1 MENLTLTYFVRS
13 WERHSGIMGPG
24 IGLWRREY
32 RETCR
37 ASELEEEA
45 RVVDIKGSWY
55 RLEGHIHGV
64 CSQKEKGEALS
75 YVIFTLS
82 PITLGNVS
90 SYYVQPLM
98 LLPQPSSAAP
108 FSTCYTCICC
118 IVVAIASAIY
128 DLVSASNSSLHIF
141 CLLHDNYHWSLRSI
155 IASR

>member
-32 RETCR
+32 RETR
-37 ASELEEEA
+37 RSSEVKEEA
-45 RVVDIKGSWY
+45 RVVDIEGSWY

-82 PITLGNVS
+82 PTLGNVS
-90 SYYVQPLM
+90 SYYVHLSCSCE
-98 LLPQPSSAAP
+98 LSSIAP

-118 IVVAIASAIY
+118 IVVAIASTIY
-128 DLVSASNSSLHIF
+128 DLVSASNSSLRIF
-141 CLLHDNYHWSLRSI
+141 CLLYDSYHWSLRSV

>member
-37 ASELEEEA
+37 VSELKEEA
-45 RVVDIKGSWY
+45 RVVDIEGSWY

-82 PITLGNVS
+82 PTLGNGIFLLRATTHALASLLQPHLFLLAIHVS
-90 SYYVQPLM
+90 VALSSPSLPRSTTSYRHLTAVCASSVYSTITIIDRYDPL
-98 LLPQPSSAAP
+98 
-108 FSTCYTCICC
+108 
-118 IVVAIASAIY
+118 
-128 DLVSASNSSLHIF
+128 
-141 CLLHDNYHWSLRSI
+141 
-155 IASR
+155 